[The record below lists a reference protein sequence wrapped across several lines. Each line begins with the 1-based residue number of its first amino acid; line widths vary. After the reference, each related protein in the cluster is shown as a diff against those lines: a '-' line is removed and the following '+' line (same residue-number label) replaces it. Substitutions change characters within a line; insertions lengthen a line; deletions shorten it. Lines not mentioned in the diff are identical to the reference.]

1 MSSASAFCGAAE
13 WDGAAMRGELVVAGA
28 LLFSTI
34 GVANADPLAGFST
47 TVATVQL
54 TSAYALPHSNA
65 DEQLRKESA
74 RANDRVSG
82 GFRTE
87 LEAFEA
93 SVDIPTG
100 LGTTPAGN
108 LRATRLMLSGL
119 YELRSGGWRI
129 KPYVGAGF
137 GVIDLNTRL
146 LGHQETSL
154 VTDVQFKGGLNYNIT
169 QKLLGSF
176 EWRWSHGSKPTF
188 AFAGVPTKF
197 QLKRGGFMLGVNY
210 KLQ

>member
-1 MSSASAFCGAAE
+1 
-13 WDGAAMRGELVVAGA
+13 MRGELVLAGV

-34 GVANADPLAGFST
+34 GVASADPLAGFST
-47 TVATVQL
+47 TVPMVQL
-54 TSAYALPHSNA
+54 TSAYALPHSDA
-65 DEQLRKESA
+65 DALLRKESA
-74 RANDRVSG
+74 RADDRDSS

-87 LEAFEA
+87 VEAFEA

-108 LRATRLMLSGL
+108 LKATRLMLSGL
-119 YELRSGGWRI
+119 YEFRSGGWRI

-146 LGHQETSL
+146 LGHQENAL
-154 VTDVQFKGGLNYNIT
+154 MADIQFKGGLNYNIT

-188 AFAGVPTKF
+188 ALAGIPTKF
-197 QLKRGGFMLGVNY
+197 PLKRGGFLLGVNY